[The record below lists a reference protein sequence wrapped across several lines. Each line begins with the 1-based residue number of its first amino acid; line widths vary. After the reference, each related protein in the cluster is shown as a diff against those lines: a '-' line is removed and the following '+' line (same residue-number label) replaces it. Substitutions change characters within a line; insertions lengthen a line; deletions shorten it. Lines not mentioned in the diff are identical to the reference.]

1 MIVAELVVKE
11 LMMEGKPFQWIF
23 ASALSRIDIDLVVS
37 DGPDSLSF
45 PDPVADLDFT
55 LHGSGL
61 NVGPGGP
68 FNGTAS
74 RVVIT
79 SLGAPG
85 DSVDITLPTATP
97 FADLVNSARAVPPP
111 GPVLGLEDF
120 NRVLMPDDSPFP
132 DLFFTGGDG
141 PNVALGFDGD
151 DVFDLGGGRD
161 TVFITPG
168 NDQIDGGPGKDTVSG
183 EFSDTPMDMDLDGV
197 TVVFGKF
204 VVTIKSVENADG
216 TSYNDVIFGN
226 KVGNVFKGHEGDD
239 TLNGRAGNDT
249 IDGGG
254 GNDTISGGGGND
266 TIRGGS
272 GDDTLKGGAGRD
284 RIDGGGG
291 DDTIYGQGAVN
302 VIFGGPGKDSIYAS
316 NKGGTVK
323 GGSGADLIVGG
334 FGKDDLS
341 GGTGPDEIAGG
352 AGNDKI
358 GGGSGNDKLS
368 GGRGKDTV
376 SGGTGKDKIDG
387 GAGDDTLKGGS
398 GNDSLEGG
406 EGDDTLFGGAGR
418 DTLVFRASTPGR
430 TEGDDTVLGYE
441 PGKDTI
447 TIVEGAS
454 DEVRVTTKG
463 GNTIID
469 YGNGTI
475 TIEDQILTR
484 GQITF
489 EYDL

>member
-1 MIVAELVVKE
+1 MIIIHELN
-11 LMMEGKPFQWIF
+11 LRGSPFQWVF
-23 ASALSRIDIDLVVS
+23 ASSLSKIDIDLVVS
-37 DGPDSLSF
+37 DSPDSLSF
-45 PDPVADLDFT
+45 PDPDADLVFT

-61 NVGPGGP
+61 SVGPDGP
-68 FNGTAS
+68 FNGTAN
-74 RVVIT
+74 RLVIT
-79 SLGAPG
+79 SLGSPG
-85 DSVDITLPTATP
+85 DSVDVTLPTETA
-97 FADLVNSARAVPPP
+97 FADLVTTARDVPPR
-111 GPVLGLEDF
+111 GTIRDLADF

-132 DLFFTGGDG
+132 DLNFTGGSG
-141 PNVALGFDGD
+141 PDVALGFGGN

-168 NDQIDGGPGKDTVSG
+168 NDHIDGGPGKDTVSG
-183 EFSDTPMDMDLDGV
+183 EFSDTPMDMDLDGA
-197 TVVFGKF
+197 TIVFGGF

-216 TSYNDVIFGN
+216 SSYNDVIFGN
-226 KVGNVFKGHEGDD
+226 KVGNVFRGHEGDD

-272 GDDTLKGGAGRD
+272 GDDTLKGGKGND
-284 RIDGGGG
+284 RIEGGDG
-291 DDTIYGQGAVN
+291 DDTIHGQGAVN

-316 NKGGTVK
+316 NKGGMVK
-323 GGSGADLIVGG
+323 GGSGPDLIVGG
-334 FGKDDLS
+334 FGKDDLF
-341 GGTGPDEIAGG
+341 GGSGPDEIVGG

-358 GGGSGNDKLS
+358 DGGSGNDKLS

-430 TEGDDTVLGYE
+430 TEGDDTVLGYQ

-454 DEVRVTTKG
+454 DEVHVTTRG

-484 GQITF
+484 DQITF

>member
-1 MIVAELVVKE
+1 MIAAELVVKE

-45 PDPVADLDFT
+45 PDSGSDRIFT

-61 NVGPGGP
+61 SVGPGGP

-79 SLGAPG
+79 SLDAPG

-97 FADLVNSARAVPPP
+97 FADLVTSARAVPPP

-141 PNVALGFDGD
+141 PNVALGFDGN

-161 TVFITPG
+161 TVYITPG

-183 EFSDTPMDMDLDGV
+183 EFSDTPMHINLFRGTIM
-197 TVVFGKF
+197 FGGF
-204 VVTIKSVENADG
+204 VVTLDSVENAG
-216 TSYNDVIFGN
+216 GSGYNDVIFGN
-226 KVGNVFKGHEGDD
+226 KGGNFFKGHEGDD

-249 IDGGG
+249 LEGGP
-254 GNDTISGGGGND
+254 GN
-266 TIRGGS
+266 
-272 GDDTLKGGAGRD
+272 DTLKGGAGRD

-447 TIVEGAS
+447 TIVEGAA

-484 GQITF
+484 DQITF